1 MNYEIRAVDWIKAEA
16 LGEPGAR
23 HFRIIVYGQ
32 GNRACLWIEKGQL
45 LRLCIGIRQ
54 LIAIQPD
61 YLATDDSDLSD
72 NVSVHDS
79 IEMEFKVSQVE
90 LGRSSD
96 ADLFVVDVQGIGDQS
111 DDVVGLTIWCSMD
124 MLLGLADEAEA
135 VCAAGRPI
143 CELCHAPISDNQH
156 LSLIHIS
163 EPTRPY

>member
-156 LSLIHIS
+156 ICPKTNGHVVV
-163 EPTRPY
+163 